1 MPGELAAAVNKID
14 WNKADRITEPGRY
27 MLPFGWLTVT
37 VDDIA
42 VWQRY
47 PGAAFTLVEG
57 PSLFDGPDDT
67 EYHLSTLYHLSTF
80 ELSGAQSCSPC
91 SVSGGVAS

>member
-1 MPGELAAAVNKID
+1 MVNKID

-27 MLPFGWLTVT
+27 MLAFGWLTVT
-37 VDDIA
+37 ADDIA
-42 VWQRY
+42 IWQRY

-57 PSLFDGPDDT
+57 PSLFDAPDDT
-67 EYHLSTLYHLSTF
+67 EYHLGTF

>member
-1 MPGELAAAVNKID
+1 MVNKID
-14 WNKADRITEPGRY
+14 WNKAGRITEPGRY
-27 MLPFGWLTVT
+27 MLAFGWLTVT
-37 VDDIA
+37 ADDVAI
-42 VWQRY
+42 WQRY

-67 EYHLSTLYHLSTF
+67 EYHLGTF
-80 ELSGAQSCSPC
+80 ELPGTQSCSLC